1 MSTIF
6 AKQKPTQKTA
16 LTKEEAEI
24 LENINKLLI
33 SLQTLYQNYE
43 FVVDP
48 KLIDSYIY
56 EMSALY
62 AKYDYYVK
70 LCKEK
75 GIAVTNN

>member
-1 MSTIF
+1 MTTKF
-6 AKQKPTQKTA
+6 AKQKPTVS
-16 LTKEEAEI
+16 KEELEI
-24 LENINKLLI
+24 LENINKLRL

-43 FVVDP
+43 YVIDP
-48 KLIDSYIY
+48 NLIDSYIY
-56 EMSALY
+56 EMSSLY

>member
-1 MSTIF
+1 MTTKF
-6 AKQKPTQKTA
+6 AKQKPVVS
-16 LTKEEAEI
+16 KEELEI
-24 LENINKLLI
+24 LENINKLRI

-43 FVVDP
+43 FVIDP
-48 KLIDSYIY
+48 NLIDSYIY
-56 EMSALY
+56 EMSSLY

>member
-1 MSTIF
+1 MTTKF
-6 AKQKPTQKTA
+6 AKQKSVVS
-16 LTKEEAEI
+16 KEELEI
-24 LENINKLLI
+24 LENINKLRI

-43 FVVDP
+43 FVIDP
-48 KLIDSYIY
+48 NLIDSYIY
-56 EMSALY
+56 EMSSLY